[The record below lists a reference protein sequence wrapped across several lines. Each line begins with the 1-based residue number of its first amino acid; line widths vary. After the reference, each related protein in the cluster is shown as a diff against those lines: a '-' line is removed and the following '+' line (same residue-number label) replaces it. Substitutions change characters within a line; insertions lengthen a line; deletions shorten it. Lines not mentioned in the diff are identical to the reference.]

1 MNEHL
6 YRSRDDR
13 MLAGVAGG
21 LAEIWDA
28 DPSLIRIVWAI
39 LIVLTG
45 GIALLVYIVMA
56 IVVPEEDEFHPAA
69 PPVAP
74 PPVAPPPPVPPTP
87 AGSEASAGP
96 EDAAAAAVAPDA
108 PVSSAFVATAVPV
121 AAAPA
126 AAAPTG
132 WVDPSAS
139 PATSARASRQAARA
153 ARRAARRER
162 GDNRTP
168 GIVIGAIL
176 IFIGIVFFLQQWLP
190 AFDFDLFWPLI
201 LVGLGVVLL
210 VVGFTRD
217 SRNGGTSA

>member
-13 MLAGVAGG
+13 MIAGVAGG

-28 DPSLIRIVWAI
+28 DPSLIRIVWAL

-69 PPVAP
+69 AP
-74 PPVAPPPPVPPTP
+74 SAVPPPPVPPTP
-87 AGSEASAGP
+87 AGAETSPAPEGP
-96 EDAAAAAVAPDA
+96 AAADA
-108 PVSSAFVATAVPV
+108 PAASAFVATAAPV
-121 AAAPA
+121 AAAVTTPT
-126 AAAPTG
+126 PTG
-132 WVDPSAS
+132 WVDPAGTAS
-139 PATSARASRQAARA
+139 TSARASRQAARA

-168 GIVIGAIL
+168 GVVIGAIL

-217 SRNGGTSA
+217 SGNGGTSA